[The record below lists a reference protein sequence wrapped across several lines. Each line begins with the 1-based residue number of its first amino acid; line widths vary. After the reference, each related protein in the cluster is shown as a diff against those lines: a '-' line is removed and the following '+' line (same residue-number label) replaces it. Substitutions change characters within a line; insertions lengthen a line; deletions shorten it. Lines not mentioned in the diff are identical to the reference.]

1 MSVHI
6 NKEDDAATLQ
16 FESSSYEN
24 VFIQTEW
31 TIVAGGSGDA
41 IAKSQ
46 SIAEGIKIAEGGE
59 FTTE

>member
-6 NKEDDAATLQ
+6 NKENDTATLKI
-16 FESSSYEN
+16 ESSSYEN

-41 IAKSQ
+41 IAKSN
-46 SIAEGIKIAEGGE
+46 SIAEGIKIA
-59 FTTE
+59 